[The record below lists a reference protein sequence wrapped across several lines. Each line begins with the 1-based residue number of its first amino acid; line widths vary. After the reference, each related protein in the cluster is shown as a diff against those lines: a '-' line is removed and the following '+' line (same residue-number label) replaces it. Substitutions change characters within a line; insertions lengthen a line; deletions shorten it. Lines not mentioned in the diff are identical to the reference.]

1 MTIAARKGPIYATTA
16 HACTAASTRCE
27 YWTWGEDYVRPEC
40 CTSHLR
46 EVAFFADT
54 LLSRHGITHWLD
66 YGSLLGAVRE
76 GQLIAWDSDVDFG
89 CLRSDYD
96 KVVALRDE
104 VASAGHYLDL
114 SDPSVLRVN
123 LSAHND
129 QHVDLYFWTESAG
142 VMRMDPQSGLHWP
155 GAGDQESFPAHFL
168 DHPEHVSL
176 YGRPFAAPS
185 PVREFLAA
193 YRYGP
198 DFMTPTRPIPRLH
211 ELPRI
216 GAEQL
221 SPSVR
226 ALLDGVAKMQR
237 GAEAAAASP
246 KWRSIPGAVS
256 LVEGGRPLRRSVS
269 KMASGGECLVAP
281 EERYDPV
288 VVDLLEAFAWAER
301 NRDELEHPT
310 VWVVTRRAARLCCRI
325 TAKLPR
331 SLARVTKGAR

>member
-1 MTIAARKGPIYATTA
+1 MTNSASKK
-16 HACTAASTRCE
+16 AASGTNAHCCSAITKRCE

-89 CLRSDYD
+89 CLRSDYE
-96 KVVALRDE
+96 KVIALRDE
-104 VASAGHYLDL
+104 VASSGHYLDV
-114 SDPSVLRVN
+114 SDPAVLRIN
-123 LSAHND
+123 LSAEND
-129 QHVDLYFWTESAG
+129 QHVDLYFWTENGG
-142 VMRMDPQSGLHWP
+142 VMRMDPQSGRHWP
-155 GAGDQESFPAHFL
+155 GVGDQGSFPARFL
-168 DHPEHVSL
+168 DHPEHVSF

-185 PVREFLAA
+185 PVREFLAV

-198 DFMTPTRPIPRLH
+198 DFMTPARPIPRLH
-211 ELPRI
+211 ELPQI
-216 GAEQL
+216 SAEQI
-221 SPSVR
+221 SPSVS

-237 GAEAAAASP
+237 GVEAASA
-246 KWRSIPGAVS
+246 KWRAVPGAAS

-281 EERYDPV
+281 EERDHPV

-301 NRDELEHPT
+301 NRFELEHPT
-310 VWVVTRRAARLCCRI
+310 VGVVTRRAGRLCCRR
-325 TAKLPR
+325 TAKLLR
-331 SLARVTKGAR
+331 SLASTTKGAR